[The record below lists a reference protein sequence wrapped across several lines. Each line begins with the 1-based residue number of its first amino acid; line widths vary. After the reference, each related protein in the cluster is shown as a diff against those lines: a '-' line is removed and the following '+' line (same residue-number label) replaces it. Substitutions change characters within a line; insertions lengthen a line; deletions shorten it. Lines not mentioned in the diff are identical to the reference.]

1 MRDIERFSTSNSNLY
16 RGSVGVFLVYDIA
29 NRATFDSLSAR
40 IKYILELASN
50 QVNLVLVGNK
60 CDLVAQREVSFEE
73 GR

>member
-1 MRDIERFSTSNSNLY
+1 MRGCERFSKPNLNLY
-16 RGSVGVFLVYDIA
+16 RGSVEAFLVYDIA

-40 IKYILELASN
+40 VKSILELAST

>member
-1 MRDIERFSTSNSNLY
+1 MRGCERFNKPNLFLY
-16 RGSVGVFLVYDIA
+16 RGTVGAFLVYDVA
-29 NRATFDSLSAR
+29 NRATFESLSAR
-40 IKYILELASN
+40 IKCILEFASN